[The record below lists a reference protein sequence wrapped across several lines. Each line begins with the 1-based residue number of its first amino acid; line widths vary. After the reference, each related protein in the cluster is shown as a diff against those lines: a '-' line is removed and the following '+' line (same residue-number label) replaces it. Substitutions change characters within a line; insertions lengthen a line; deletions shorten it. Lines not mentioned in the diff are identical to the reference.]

1 MKSVFRFTIDIDY
14 HGLHNIT
21 SVGANM
27 TSQKEPDRR
36 GSERMSDFSFRGMEL
51 IFKVVDFVY
60 PYIDKRVQRFGI
72 QPGMT
77 VVDYGCGPGRYTTR
91 FAYLVGERGKV
102 FAVDIHELAI
112 EALKNKIE
120 KQGLKTVTPVLAK
133 GYDSGIPDG
142 VADIVCAIDMFFAIN
157 DPTIFL
163 EELRR
168 ITNPE
173 GFLTIDD
180 GHQSRSETKRKIAA
194 SGYWE
199 VIEESKDHL
208 KCKPLSFA

>member
-1 MKSVFRFTIDIDY
+1 MVI
-14 HGLHNIT
+14 
-21 SVGANM
+21 GANM
-27 TSQKEPDRR
+27 TSRKKPGRKR
-36 GSERMSDFSFRGMEL
+36 SERMSDLSFRGMEL

-60 PYIDKRVQRFGI
+60 PYIDKRVKGFGI

-91 FAYLVGERGKV
+91 FAHLVGERGTV

-112 EALKNKIE
+112 EAVKNRIQ

-142 VADIVCAIDMFFAIN
+142 VADIVCAIDMFFVIN
-157 DPTIFL
+157 DPMAFL
-163 EELRR
+163 RELRR

-173 GFLTIDD
+173 GFLIIDD